1 MKEGKAMTNFLIKLF
16 VKDKNVKDPKVR
28 TKYGTLSSLT
38 GIVVNFILS
47 ITKVVIGIISNSMSI
62 ISDGLNNIT
71 DAGSSVITMI
81 GFKMSQKKVDDDHP
95 WGHGRMEYI
104 AAFIVDMLIV
114 LVGIELFKS
123 SIDKIINPVMPDI
136 STITITILV
145 IAIIAKL
152 WLFFFYNKIAKTI
165 NSEAIKGNAYD
176 SISDVISTFVV
187 LLSAIVAKFANIS
200 IDGYV
205 SILVSIFILFT
216 GFKAL
221 KETVDILLGSKP
233 DPELVKG
240 IEEFTKKYDMI
251 VGIHDMMIHDYGP
264 GRKIVSFHA
273 EVPANSD
280 ICMAHDIIDQMEQ
293 DIYDEFNCITTI
305 HMDPIEVDDEE
316 INKMREITEKIVKEI
331 NENYSIHDFRMTNG
345 GGRINL
351 IFDLVIPRG
360 EKVDSDKLKAQVQ
373 QKIHSENPKYY
384 AVPKVECSYV

>member
-1 MKEGKAMTNFLIKLF
+1 MTNFLIKLF
-16 VKDKNVKDPKVR
+16 IKDKNVKDPKVR

-187 LLSAIVAKFANIS
+187 LLSAVVAKFANIS

-205 SILVSIFILFT
+205 SILVSIFILYT

-293 DIYDEFNCITTI
+293 DIYEEFNCITTI

-351 IFDLVIPRG
+351 IFDLVIPRE

>member
-187 LLSAIVAKFANIS
+187 LMSAIVAKFANIS

-280 ICMAHDIIDQMEQ
+280 ICLAHDIIDQMEQ
-293 DIYDEFNCITTI
+293 DIYEEFNCITTI

-316 INKMREITEKIVKEI
+316 INKMRDITEKIVKEI

-351 IFDLVIPRG
+351 IFDLVIPRE
-360 EKVDSDKLKAQVQ
+360 EKVDKDKLKTQVQ

>member
-1 MKEGKAMTNFLIKLF
+1 MTNFLIKLF
-16 VKDKNVKDPKVR
+16 IKDKDVKNPKVR

-47 ITKVVIGIISNSMSI
+47 ITKVIIGIISNSMSI

-104 AAFIVDMLIV
+104 SAFIVDMLIV

-136 STITITILV
+136 SVITITILV
-145 IAIIAKL
+145 IAIMAKL
-152 WLFFFYNKIAKTI
+152 WLFFFYKKIAKAI

-176 SISDVISTFVV
+176 SISDVVSTLVV
-187 LLSAIVAKFANIS
+187 LVSALVAKFANIS

-251 VGIHDMMIHDYGP
+251 VGIHDMMVHDYGP

-280 ICMAHDIIDQMEQ
+280 ICMAHDVIDQMEQ
-293 DIYDEFNCITTI
+293 DIYEEFNCITTI

-316 INKMREITEKIVKEI
+316 INKMREITEKIVKGI
-331 NENYSIHDFRMTNG
+331 NEKYSIHDFRMTNG

-351 IFDLVIPRG
+351 IFDLAIPRE
-360 EKVDSDKLKAQVQ
+360 EKVESDKLKVQVQ

-384 AVPKVECSYV
+384 AVPKVEYSYV

>member
-1 MKEGKAMTNFLIKLF
+1 MTNLLINLF
-16 VKDKNVKDPKVR
+16 IKDKNVKDTKVR
-28 TKYGTLSSLT
+28 TKYGTLSSIT
-38 GIVVNFILS
+38 GIIVNFILS
-47 ITKVVIGIISNSMSI
+47 IVKVVIGVISNSMSI

-81 GFKMSQKKVDDDHP
+81 GFKMSQKKVDNDHP

-104 AAFIVDMLIV
+104 SAFIVDMLIV

-123 SIDKIINPVMPDI
+123 SVDKIINPTMPDI
-136 STITITILV
+136 STVTIIILV

-152 WLFFFYNKIAKTI
+152 WLFVFYNKIAKII

-187 LLSAIVAKFANIS
+187 LLSAIVAKFANVS

-221 KETVDILLGSKP
+221 KETVDILLGTKP
-233 DPELVKG
+233 DPELVEG

-273 EVPANSD
+273 EIPANSD

-331 NENYSIHDFRMTNG
+331 NDDYSIHDFRMTNG

-351 IFDLVIPRG
+351 IFDLVVPRD
-360 EKVDSDKLKAQVQ
+360 EKVDNEKLKVEVQ
-373 QKIHSENPKYY
+373 QKIHSENSKYY
-384 AVPKVECSYV
+384 AVPKIEHSYV

>member
-1 MKEGKAMTNFLIKLF
+1 MTNFLIKLF
-16 VKDKNVKDPKVR
+16 IKDKDVKNPKVR

-47 ITKVVIGIISNSMSI
+47 ITKVIIGIISNSMSI

-104 AAFIVDMLIV
+104 SAFIVDMLIV

-136 STITITILV
+136 SVITITILV
-145 IAIIAKL
+145 IAIMAKL
-152 WLFFFYNKIAKTI
+152 WLFFFYKKIAKAI

-176 SISDVISTFVV
+176 SISDVVSTLVV
-187 LLSAIVAKFANIS
+187 LVSALVAKFANIS

-251 VGIHDMMIHDYGP
+251 VGIHDMMVHDYGP

-280 ICMAHDIIDQMEQ
+280 ICMAHDVIDQMEQ
-293 DIYDEFNCITTI
+293 DIYEEFNCITTI

-316 INKMREITEKIVKEI
+316 INKMREITEKIVKGI
-331 NENYSIHDFRMTNG
+331 NEKYSIHDFRMTNG
-345 GGRINL
+345 GGRLIL
-351 IFDLVIPRG
+351 IFDLVIPRE
-360 EKVDSDKLKAQVQ
+360 EKVESDKLKVQVQ

-384 AVPKVECSYV
+384 AVPKVEYSYV

>member
-1 MKEGKAMTNFLIKLF
+1 MTNFLIKLF

-187 LLSAIVAKFANIS
+187 LLSAIVAKFANVS

-205 SILVSIFILFT
+205 SILVSIFILYT

-273 EVPANSD
+273 EIPANSD

-305 HMDPIEVDDEE
+305 HIDPIEVDDEE

-351 IFDLVIPRG
+351 IFDLVIPRE
-360 EKVDSDKLKAQVQ
+360 EKVDKDKLKTQVQ
-373 QKIHSENPKYY
+373 QKIHSQNPKYY

>member
-1 MKEGKAMTNFLIKLF
+1 MTNFLINLF
-16 VKDKNVKDPKVR
+16 IKDKNVKDTKVR
-28 TKYGTLSSLT
+28 TKYGTLSSIT
-38 GIVVNFILS
+38 GIIVNFILS
-47 ITKVVIGIISNSMSI
+47 IVKVIIGIISNSMSI

-81 GFKMSQKKVDDDHP
+81 GFKMSQKKVDNDHP

-104 AAFIVDMLIV
+104 AAFIVDMLII

-123 SIDKIINPVMPDI
+123 SVDKIINPIMPDI
-136 STITITILV
+136 SNITIIILI

-152 WLFFFYNKIAKTI
+152 WLFVFYKKIAKII

-176 SISDVISTFVV
+176 SISDVISTSVV
-187 LLSAIVAKFANIS
+187 LLSAMIARFANIS

-221 KETVDILLGSKP
+221 KETVDILLGTKP
-233 DPELVKG
+233 DPELVKE
-240 IEEFTKKYDMI
+240 IEEFTQNYDMI

-280 ICMAHDIIDQMEQ
+280 ICMAHDIIDKMEQ

-316 INKMREITEKIVKEI
+316 INKMKEITENIVKDI
-331 NENYSIHDFRMTNG
+331 NKDYSIHDFRMTNG

-351 IFDLVIPRG
+351 IFDLVVPRE
-360 EKVDSDKLKAQVQ
+360 EKIDSDKLKTEVQ
-373 QKIHSENPKYY
+373 QKIHSSNEKYY
-384 AVPKVECSYV
+384 AVPKVEHSYV

>member
-1 MKEGKAMTNFLIKLF
+1 MTNFLIKLF
-16 VKDKNVKDPKVR
+16 IKDKDVKEPKVR

-152 WLFFFYNKIAKTI
+152 WLFFFYKKIAKTI

-187 LLSAIVAKFANIS
+187 LLSAIVAKFANVS

-221 KETVDILLGSKP
+221 KETVDILLGTKP

-293 DIYDEFNCITTI
+293 DIYEEFNCITTI

-351 IFDLVIPRG
+351 IFDLVIPRE
-360 EKVDSDKLKAQVQ
+360 EKVDKDKLKTQVQ
-373 QKIHSENPKYY
+373 QKIHSQNTKYY

>member
-1 MKEGKAMTNFLIKLF
+1 MTNFLIKLF
-16 VKDKNVKDPKVR
+16 IKDKNVKDVKVR

-47 ITKVVIGIISNSMSI
+47 VTKVVIGIISNSMSI

-104 AAFIVDMLIV
+104 AAFIVDMLII
-114 LVGIELFKS
+114 LVGIELFQS
-123 SIDKIINPVMPDI
+123 SIDKIINPVIPDI

-152 WLFFFYNKIAKTI
+152 WLFFFYKKIAKII

-293 DIYDEFNCITTI
+293 DIYEEFNCITTI

-316 INKMREITEKIVKEI
+316 INKMRDITEKIVKEI

-351 IFDLVIPRG
+351 IFDLVIPRE
-360 EKVDSDKLKAQVQ
+360 EKVDKDKLKTQVQ
-373 QKIHSENPKYY
+373 QKIHSQNTKYY

>member
-1 MKEGKAMTNFLIKLF
+1 MTNFLIKLF
-16 VKDKNVKDPKVR
+16 IKDKNVKDPKVR

-187 LLSAIVAKFANIS
+187 LLSAVVAKFANIS

-205 SILVSIFILFT
+205 SILVSIFILYT

>member
-1 MKEGKAMTNFLIKLF
+1 
-16 VKDKNVKDPKVR
+16 
-28 TKYGTLSSLT
+28 
-38 GIVVNFILS
+38 
-47 ITKVVIGIISNSMSI
+47 
-62 ISDGLNNIT
+62 
-71 DAGSSVITMI
+71 
-81 GFKMSQKKVDDDHP
+81 
-95 WGHGRMEYI
+95 
-104 AAFIVDMLIV
+104 MLII
-114 LVGIELFKS
+114 LVGIELFQS

-136 STITITILV
+136 STTTITILV

-152 WLFFFYNKIAKTI
+152 WLFFFYKKIAKII

-187 LLSAIVAKFANIS
+187 LLSAIVAKFANVS

-221 KETVDILLGSKP
+221 KETVDILLGTKP

-293 DIYDEFNCITTI
+293 DIYEEFNCITTI

-331 NENYSIHDFRMTNG
+331 NENYSIHDFR
-345 GGRINL
+345 
-351 IFDLVIPRG
+351 
-360 EKVDSDKLKAQVQ
+360 
-373 QKIHSENPKYY
+373 
-384 AVPKVECSYV
+384 

>member
-1 MKEGKAMTNFLIKLF
+1 MTNFLIKLF
-16 VKDKNVKDPKVR
+16 IKDKNVKDPKVR

-205 SILVSIFILFT
+205 SILVSIFILYT

-293 DIYDEFNCITTI
+293 DIYEEFNCITTI

>member
-1 MKEGKAMTNFLIKLF
+1 MTNLLINLF
-16 VKDKNVKDPKVR
+16 IKDKNVKDTKVR
-28 TKYGTLSSLT
+28 TKYGTLSSIT
-38 GIVVNFILS
+38 GIIVNFILS
-47 ITKVVIGIISNSMSI
+47 IVKVVIGIVSNSMSI

-81 GFKMSQKKVDDDHP
+81 GFKMSQKKVDNDHP

-104 AAFIVDMLIV
+104 SAFIVDMLIV

-123 SIDKIINPVMPDI
+123 SVDKIINPTMPDI
-136 STITITILV
+136 STVTIIILV

-152 WLFFFYNKIAKTI
+152 WLFVFYRKIAKII

-221 KETVDILLGSKP
+221 KETVDILLGTKP
-233 DPELVKG
+233 DPELVEG

-273 EVPANSD
+273 EIPANSD

-345 GGRINL
+345 GWRINL
-351 IFDLVIPRG
+351 IFDLVVPRD
-360 EKVDSDKLKAQVQ
+360 EKVDNEKLKVEVQ
-373 QKIHSENPKYY
+373 QKIHSENSKYY
-384 AVPKVECSYV
+384 AVPKIEHSYV

>member
-1 MKEGKAMTNFLIKLF
+1 MTDLLINLF
-16 VKDKNVKDPKVR
+16 IKDKNVKDTKVR
-28 TKYGTLSSLT
+28 TKYGTLSSVT
-38 GIVVNFILS
+38 GIIVNFILS
-47 ITKVVIGIISNSMSI
+47 IVKVVIGIISNSMSI

-81 GFKMSQKKVDDDHP
+81 GFKMSQKKVDNDHP

-104 AAFIVDMLIV
+104 SAFIVDILIV

-123 SIDKIINPVMPDI
+123 SVDKIINPTMPDI
-136 STITITILV
+136 STVTITILV

-152 WLFFFYNKIAKTI
+152 WLFVFYNKIAKII

-221 KETVDILLGSKP
+221 KETVDILLGTKP
-233 DPELVKG
+233 DPELVEG

-273 EVPANSD
+273 EIPANSD
-280 ICMAHDIIDQMEQ
+280 ICMAHDVIDQMEQ

-331 NENYSIHDFRMTNG
+331 NDDYSIHDFRMTNG

-351 IFDLVIPRG
+351 IFDLVIPRE
-360 EKVDSDKLKAQVQ
+360 EKIDSDKLKLEVQ
-373 QKIHSENPKYY
+373 QKIHSENSKYY
-384 AVPKVECSYV
+384 AVPKVEHSYV

>member
-1 MKEGKAMTNFLIKLF
+1 MTNLLINLF
-16 VKDKNVKDPKVR
+16 IKDKNVKDTKVR
-28 TKYGTLSSLT
+28 TKYGTLSSIT
-38 GIVVNFILS
+38 GIIVNFILS
-47 ITKVVIGIISNSMSI
+47 IVKVVIGVISNSMSI

-81 GFKMSQKKVDDDHP
+81 GFKMSQKKVDNDHP

-104 AAFIVDMLIV
+104 SAFIVDMLIV

-123 SIDKIINPVMPDI
+123 SVDKIINPTMPDI
-136 STITITILV
+136 STVTIIILV

-152 WLFFFYNKIAKTI
+152 WLFVFYRKIAKII

-187 LLSAIVAKFANIS
+187 LLSAIVAKFANVS

-221 KETVDILLGSKP
+221 KETVDILLGTKP
-233 DPELVKG
+233 DPELVEG

-316 INKMREITEKIVKEI
+316 INKMRKITEDIVKDI
-331 NENYSIHDFRMTNG
+331 NENFSIHDFRMTNG
-345 GGRINL
+345 GGRVNL
-351 IFDLVIPRG
+351 IFDLVIPRE
-360 EKVDSDKLKAQVQ
+360 EKIDNDKLKKQVQ
-373 QKIHSENPKYY
+373 EKIHSKNKKYY
-384 AVPKVECSYV
+384 AVPKIEHSYV